1 MKTHEHYDH
10 YLNERAVQFW
20 ARTQSAK
27 HKSPRDVR

>member
-1 MKTHEHYDH
+1 MKTYEHYDH